1 MEDTAKYFSGVLSA
15 MSCMIGLEVPFVN
28 VMSKMDLVRKE
39 GKRKKEVDRSVSLFQ
54 GAPPRHVFSRPWWA
68 HAMPATLWQV
78 PGPGP

>member
-39 GKRKKEVDRSVSLFQ
+39 GKRKKEVDRSVPLFTARPCLSQ
-54 GAPPRHVFSRPWWA
+54 PWWA
-68 HAMPATLWQV
+68 HAMPALLWQV